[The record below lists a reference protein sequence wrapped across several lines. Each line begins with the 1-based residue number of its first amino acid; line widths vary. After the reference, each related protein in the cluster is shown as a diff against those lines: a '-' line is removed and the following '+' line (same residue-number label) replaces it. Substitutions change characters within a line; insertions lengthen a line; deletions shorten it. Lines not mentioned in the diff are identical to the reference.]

1 MEETLSV
8 PQRIN
13 DFITKLRPAPVCN
26 KCIADG
32 LGLVNT
38 GAHPAQVTGAL
49 ATTSDFAQGQGECS
63 ICKSDKKVIRR
74 T

>member
-1 MEETLSV
+1 MSV

-13 DFITKLRPAPVCN
+13 DYISEMRPAAICN

-32 LGLVNT
+32 LGMENK

-49 ATTSDFAQGQGECS
+49 ATTNDFVQDQGQCS
-63 ICKSDKKVIRR
+63 ICKSNKKVIRR
-74 T
+74 A

>member
-1 MEETLSV
+1 MEVVLSV

-13 DFITKLRPAPVCN
+13 DFVTSKRPAAVCN

-32 LGLVNT
+32 LGLANK

-49 ATTSDFAQGQGECS
+49 ATTNDFVQARGICS
-63 ICKSDKKVIRR
+63 LCNENKLVINRA
-74 T
+74 